1 MFVGGWGDMT
11 VLDLLG
17 DGRYDCCR
25 FVGGWGGMTVLGL
38 LGDGVI

>member
-17 DGRYDCCR
+17 
-25 FVGGWGGMTVLGL
+25 GGGGMTVLCL
-38 LGDGVI
+38 SVDGVV